1 MKKGLIGIGMAA
13 VILCTGTMSVFAHG
27 HGHAHMCYQWAQ
39 QINTNAVAN
48 ANAANPTKTVMSN
61 TSGVK
66 QMTVNTAVKKN
77 IVTVPDTSAVQQTV
91 SNTNTAVKQ
100 QVVSYSCATPG
111 CGYTDANGDGICD
124 NCGVNLHCGRGW
136 VLGSAAKETEA
147 YPIYSK
153 STKKPG

>member
-48 ANAANPTKTVMSN
+48 ANAANSTYTVMPN

-77 IVTVPDTSAVQQTV
+77 IVTVPDTPAVQQTV

-111 CGYTDANGDGICD
+111 CGYIDANGDGICD
-124 NCGVNLHCGRGW
+124 NCGQGVSYGGGNNGGGNYGGGHHGGGHHGGRHHR
-136 VLGSAAKETEA
+136 
-147 YPIYSK
+147 
-153 STKKPG
+153 